1 MMAQHR
7 YANTAAATILA
18 DGLRSAAQER
28 GLSLREIGRRLGY
41 RQPVVLSHMASGR
54 VPVPID
60 RATDIAQ
67 QVGIS
72 PDHFLE
78 AVLSQHHPEVE
89 WGLITGKPGHFL
101 QGLEKAA
108 GKPLVALSAG
118 HHRILR
124 EVVKDTKPEER
135 WLSMPEIAAVR
146 LLRELFPRMPT
157 SGLSEDDRDALRLA
171 ADLRATNDGAHSNH
185 HATSKKKNES

>member
-1 MMAQHR
+1 MKDEHR
-7 YANTAAATILA
+7 YANTAAATMLA

-72 PDHFLE
+72 PDLFLE
-78 AVLSQHHPEVE
+78 AVLRQHHPKVE
-89 WGLITGKPGHFL
+89 WGMITGEPDRFL
-101 QGLEKAA
+101 QNLEEAA
-108 GKPLVALSAG
+108 GKPLGALSAG

-124 EVVKDTKPEER
+124 EVVKDSKPEER
-135 WLSMPEIAAVR
+135 WLSIPEIAAVKF
-146 LLRELFPRMPT
+146 LRELFPMMPT
-157 SGLSEDDRDALRLA
+157 SGLSENDRDALRLA
-171 ADLRATNDGAHSNH
+171 ADLRTADRARGD
-185 HATSKKKNES
+185 